1 MEPGNEDMFLGGDHA
16 HQLREEL
23 QRMDQEL
30 STPCRTPTKR
40 PRADEDSDDSD
51 SNLESDSDSD
61 VQQGSSED
69 DVQTDMTPTDKKER
83 GRVSAFISKSCG
95 CTLGSHAQNNLLR
108 SRSHNVGITAWR

>member
-23 QRMDQEL
+23 QRMDREL

-51 SNLESDSDSD
+51 SNLESDSD
-61 VQQGSSED
+61 VQQGSSEG
-69 DVQTDMTPTDKKER
+69 DVQTDITQQIRRKE
-83 GRVSAFISKSCG
+83 GEYQPSYVSLVVALLDQIS
-95 CTLGSHAQNNLLR
+95 SHAQNNLLR
-108 SRSHNVGITAWR
+108 SRSHNVGITT